1 MGELIKMKIIGFKEG
16 KFQTKRNELD
26 LQINP
31 ASLKY
36 TMGISYSKDK
46 RMGVSGKEI
55 KFDSYDDSTLTFD
68 ILLDDTGVIPMKRK
82 SIVDTINFLE
92 EVLYNLD
99 GDTHDPN
106 YLHVNWGSFSY
117 KGRVSSLSYDYTM
130 FRPDGSPL
138 RVKISVTLTGYMNKL
153 YESQIVNR
161 RSPDLSR
168 LIVLKSGESVA
179 FWCNEIYGDGSYCME
194 VARYNNLPDFR
205 NVPAGTEL
213 LFPPLVRN

>member
-16 KFQTKRNELD
+16 KFQSKRNELD

-55 KFDSYDDSTLTFD
+55 KFDSYDDSTLAFD

-82 SIVDTINFLE
+82 SIVDMINFLE

-138 RVKISVTLTGYMNKL
+138 RVKISVTITGYMNRL

-179 FWCNEIYGDGSYCME
+179 FWCNEIYGDGSYCMD
-194 VARYNNLPDFR
+194 VARHNNLSDFR
-205 NVPAGTEL
+205 NIPAGTEL
-213 LFPPLVRN
+213 LFPPLVKT

>member
-55 KFDSYDDSTLTFD
+55 KFDSYDDSTLAFD

-82 SIVDTINFLE
+82 SIVDMINFLE

-138 RVKISVTLTGYMNKL
+138 RVKVSVTLTGYMNRL

-179 FWCNEIYGDGSYCME
+179 FWCNEIYGDGSYCMD
-194 VARYNNLPDFR
+194 VARHNNLPDFR

-213 LFPPLVRN
+213 IFPPLVRN